1 MENNEIKSQLLV
13 ELKRV
18 SGRLQRVKDTLDR
31 WQSVTAE
38 RLRHVRYRSEDDLR
52 EELRT
57 AIMAA
62 NERITRLRSQVASGS
77 KQVKPYFQKVQDT
90 AVSLGKRAV
99 DELEIA
105 RQEWPNRLRRIR
117 IVSRG
122 AADEV
127 NERVSRLGLRLAGT
141 SKMVA
146 ANLEMALSTI
156 TNWGRVIVDLPKRL
170 RETRR
175 ARETDLRDLLAR
187 SVEPLAVTDE
197 SRRLVAAN
205 PSALDLF
212 GISDFN
218 MKHFTIDAF
227 LAKAEIPDIHTAVF
241 LSAGQGERLRLP
253 QCMIRRLDGRLR
265 VAQYQLV
272 SEILPHRHLY
282 KFQNVGPYKLTP
294 VGSYMKNEQQT
305 ALRLG
310 EGCPVPT
317 SNSAPPRQK
326 VRRHGVRHAI

>member
-1 MENNEIKSQLLV
+1 MENNEIKSQLIV

-18 SGRLQRVKDTLDR
+18 SGRLQRVKDAFDR
-31 WQSVTAE
+31 WQGVTAE
-38 RLRHVRYRSEDDLR
+38 RLRHALCRSEDDLR

-57 AIMAA
+57 AIVAA
-62 NERITRLRSQVASGS
+62 NERITRLRTQVESGS
-77 KQVKPYFQKVQDT
+77 KQVKPYFQKVQGT
-90 AVSLGKRAV
+90 AVSLGKRAA

-105 RQEWPNRLRRIR
+105 RQEWPNRLRRMG

-127 NERVSRLGLRLAGT
+127 NERVSRLGLRLVGT
-141 SKMVA
+141 SKMIA

-156 TNWGRVIVDLPKRL
+156 TNWGRIIVDLPKRL

-175 ARETDLRDLLAR
+175 ARETDLQDLLAR
-187 SVEPLAVTDE
+187 SVEPMAVTDE

-227 LAKAEIPDIHTAVF
+227 LTKAEIPDIHTAVF
-241 LSAGQGERLRLP
+241 LSAGQGERLP
-253 QCMIRRLDGRLR
+253 QCMIRRLDGCLR

-294 VGSYMKNEQQT
+294 VGSYMKNRQQT
-305 ALRLG
+305 ALRHG
-310 EGCPVPT
+310 EGCPVPA
-317 SNSAPPRQK
+317 SNSGPPRQK